1 MLTGNSDEMFWV
13 IKKKDMN
20 IEGTLIGKGRETT
33 GIGGKDRVKRDE
45 YDQNILYTCMKM
57 L

>member
-1 MLTGNSDEMFWV
+1 
-13 IKKKDMN
+13 MN